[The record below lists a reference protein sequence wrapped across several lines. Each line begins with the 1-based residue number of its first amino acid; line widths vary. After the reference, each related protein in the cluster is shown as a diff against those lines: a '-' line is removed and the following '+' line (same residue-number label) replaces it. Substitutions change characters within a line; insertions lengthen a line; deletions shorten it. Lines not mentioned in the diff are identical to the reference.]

1 MSRPP
6 PSASLPGA
14 EAVSPVPPADKAG
27 PSRRRAG
34 LAYWYAIWFGAGR
47 SPRAPGTVGIL
58 AALPVWFGL
67 AHLPG
72 GLHLA
77 FILALIVAGCYAAQR
92 VAELTGED
100 DPQIVV
106 VDESVGV
113 LLALWVAAPTGLAG
127 VALATLLFRLFD
139 IYKPGPVRLVERLR
153 PAGLGIRADDLLAG
167 LAAGLLVRLLA

>member
-1 MSRPP
+1 MPRPTR
-6 PSASLPGA
+6 SAPLPDAGA
-14 EAVSPVPPADKAG
+14 APARDIVPPQRHG
-27 PSRRRAG
+27 G

-47 SPRAPGTVGIL
+47 SPRAPGTVGAL
-58 AALPVWFGL
+58 AALPVWFAL
-67 AHLPG
+67 AQLPG

-77 FILALIVAGCYAAQR
+77 FILALAVAGCYAAQR
-92 VAELTGED
+92 VADLTGKD

-127 VALATLLFRLFD
+127 VVLTTLLFRLFD
-139 IYKPGPVRLVERLR
+139 IYKPGPIRLVERLR
-153 PAGLGIRADDLLAG
+153 PAGLGIMADDLLAG